1 MAVYQP
7 GLSTN
12 NGVGCLSADLNQ
24 SVSIGPGGLQIRT
37 GLLFGPDI
45 TGTID
50 VDGFTTTNPNGF
62 QFNSDLDMNNNTIR
76 GADPVSGSNYFL
88 RNDEMVFVDGND
100 PQVTQCSIRGSRIN
114 FLQNQFP
121 NRTLNIDPDLMT
133 FTNGGFTTNV
143 SGGAVTVQ
151 SGQGNATLGGAT
163 FTANQTVTGG
173 VNDPIITLV
182 NQNVATGNSG
192 FPAMH
197 FFKQGNLAA
206 PNDVLGAQVYYGR
219 DNTGFKTE
227 FARIQTVVEN
237 SSPGNY
243 DGRLEVYTQVN
254 GVSQQVFNFNGG
266 QNEVNTFRPLD
277 LNGNTLRTSSGSLT
291 IDTNPSSGSGILT
304 LSSKQSVSIN
314 AGGGSNISLNTVSGG
329 DIVLS
334 PSPTGDIIFTGAAL
348 QSNTSGGNSGEHL
361 VIVLNDVKYKIALQ
375 NV

>member
-1 MAVYQP
+1 MAQYIP
-7 GLSTN
+7 TLSTD

-24 SVSIGPGGLQIRT
+24 SVSIGPGGLQIQT
-37 GLLFGPDI
+37 GIVTGPLI

-50 VDGFTTTNPNGF
+50 VNGFTTTNPNGF
-62 QFNSDLDMNNNTIR
+62 QFNSDLDMNDNTIR
-76 GADPVSGSNYFL
+76 GTDPVSGSNYFL

-121 NRTLNIDPDLMT
+121 NRTLNIDPDIMT
-133 FTNGGFTTNV
+133 FTNGGFQTNIV
-143 SGGAVTVQ
+143 GGGVTVS
-151 SGQGNATLGGAT
+151 SGSGNATVGGAS
-163 FTANQTVTGG
+163 FTANQTATGG

-266 QNEVNTFRPLD
+266 QNEVNTFRPFD
-277 LNGNTLRTSSGSLT
+277 LNGNNLRTTSGSLT
-291 IDTNPSSGSGILT
+291 IDTTASSGPGIIT
-304 LSSKQSVSIN
+304 LNSLQSININ
-314 AGGGSNISLNTVSGG
+314 AGNSSNISLTTTG
-329 DIVLS
+329 
-334 PSPTGDIIFTGAAL
+334 TGDINLTTADRLIFNGANL
-348 QSNTSGGNSGEHL
+348 QSATSGGNSGQHL
-361 VIVLNDVKYKIALQ
+361 VIQLNGVQYKIALQ
-375 NV
+375 NM

>member
-24 SVSIGPGGLQIRT
+24 SVSIGPGGLQIQT
-37 GLLFGPDI
+37 GLLFGPNI

-50 VDGFTTTNPNGF
+50 VDGFTTTNPDGF

-100 PQVTQCSIRGSRIN
+100 PQVTQCSIRGNRIA
-114 FLQNQFP
+114 FQQTQFP
-121 NRTLNIDPDLMT
+121 YRTLTVDPDLMT
-133 FTNGGFTTNV
+133 FTNGGFSTNV
-143 SGGAVTVQ
+143 SGGAITAQ
-151 SGQGNATLGGAT
+151 SGQGNATLGGAV
-163 FTANQTVTGG
+163 FVANQTVTGG
-173 VNDPIITLV
+173 LNDPIITLV
-182 NQNVATGNSG
+182 NQNIATGNSG
-192 FPAMH
+192 FAAMQ
-197 FFKQGNLAA
+197 FYKQGNLAA
-206 PNDVLGAQVYYGR
+206 PNDVLGAQAYYGR
-219 DNTGFKTE
+219 DVSGFKTE
-227 FARIQTVVEN
+227 FARIQAVVEN

-266 QNEVNTFRPLD
+266 QNEVNTFRPFD
-277 LNGNTLRTSSGSLT
+277 LNGNNLKTASGNLT
-291 IDTNPSSGSGILT
+291 IDTTASSGPGIIT
-304 LSSKQSVSIN
+304 LNSLQSVNIN
-314 AGGGSNISLNTVSGG
+314 AGNGSNISLNTSNGG

-334 PSPTGDIIFTGAAL
+334 PSSTGDVIFTGAAL
-348 QSNTSGGNSGEHL
+348 QSGTSGGNSGQHL
-361 VIVLNDVKYKIALQ
+361 VIILNGVKYKIALQ

>member
-1 MAVYQP
+1 MAQYTP
-7 GLSTN
+7 TLSQN
-12 NGVGCLSADLNQ
+12 NGVGCLTSDDNA
-24 SVSIGPGGLQIRT
+24 SISIGPGGVFIET
-37 GLLFGPDI
+37 GLLVGPNY
-45 TGTID
+45 
-50 VDGFTTTNPNGF
+50 VASLSYDGLQTTNPDGL
-62 QFNSDLDMNNNTIR
+62 QFGSKVDMNNNPIVSS
-76 GADPVSGSNYFL
+76 DPITGSNYEITSEQIL
-88 RNDEMVFVDGND
+88 MVDGSD
-100 PQVTQCSIRGSRIN
+100 PQVTQCSLRGSRLA
-114 FLQNQFP
+114 FQQTQFP
-121 NRTLNIDPDLMT
+121 NRTLIVDPDLIT

-151 SGQGNATLGGAT
+151 SGQGNATLGGAS
-163 FTANQTVTGG
+163 FTANQTVAGG
-173 VNDPIITLV
+173 VNDPVITLV

-237 SSPGNY
+237 ASIGNY

-266 QNEVNTFRPLD
+266 QNEVNTFRPFD

-329 DIVLS
+329 DIELS
-334 PSPTGDIIFTGAAL
+334 PSPTGDIIFTGTAL
-348 QSNTSGGNSGEHL
+348 QSNTAGGNSGEHL
-361 VIVLNDVKYKIALQ
+361 VIVLNSVKYKIRLE